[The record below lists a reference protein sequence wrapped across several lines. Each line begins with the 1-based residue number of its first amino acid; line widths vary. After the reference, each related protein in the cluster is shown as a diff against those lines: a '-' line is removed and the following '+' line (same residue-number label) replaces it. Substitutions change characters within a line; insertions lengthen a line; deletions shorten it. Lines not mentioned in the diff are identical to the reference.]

1 MTRVAPSICL
11 ANSLTSATDLAMR
24 TPPLSPAEASLNLP
38 LPRPPAWIWLF
49 TTQIGPGSDLGGRV
63 GILRPQHRHAL
74 RDRHAEFV
82 QQRLGLVFVN
92 IHLSTLPEPAR
103 GEFAS
108 LHSRFA
114 SGIPYTKRRATRS
127 PGRIAG
133 PLHALSGR
141 AGPARS
147 SCRRRPGPAR
157 RRPTCR
163 RPRGPC
169 RRARSRRCARR
180 PSSRSPRARR
190 HTCPSRRIR
199 R

>member
-1 MTRVAPSICL
+1 MTSVAPSICL

-49 TTQIGPGSDLGGRV
+49 TTQIGPGSDLRGRV
-63 GILRPQHRHAL
+63 GILRPQHRDAL
-74 RDRHAEFV
+74 GDRHAEFV
-82 QQRLGLVFVN
+82 QQRLGLVFVDV
-92 IHLSTLPEPAR
+92 HLERSPEL
-103 GEFAS
+103 FAVNS
-108 LHSRFA
+108 RVHGRFA
-114 SGIPYTKRRATRS
+114 AGIPYTNAPATLARR
-127 PGRIAG
+127 G
-133 PLHALSGR
+133 PAFSGR

-163 RPRGPC
+163 RRRGPC